1 MAPTTP
7 RIAIIGAG
15 PGGLTLA
22 SILHHNNIPCTIYER
37 DDSAHVRNQGG
48 TLDIHAH
55 SGQQALHAA
64 GLLGEFRAAMRQGG
78 DAMRILKKDG
88 TVLFE
93 FDGESVGETHD
104 QQSGEV
110 EFVKGRPEI
119 DRTDLKDILIT
130 SLPAETIQWGRKV
143 TSVVPVPNSKQWG
156 IELDGSSRP
165 APFDIVVGADGAWSR
180 TRALL
185 TDKSPVYSGVTALDV
200 QTYKV
205 DEAAPDVSAFV
216 GMGNCFI
223 WDEGYALLFQ
233 RSGQGSDA
241 VARCYACVKTDS
253 KNQPS
258 AKALLGE
265 EDDGADVDWTIAQ
278 VREKLVE
285 RHFGDWSPEIKRNLL
300 SLTDS
305 SVLRPLY
312 MLPVGLTWES
322 RPGVTLVGDAAHL
335 MTPFA
340 GVGVN
345 VALMD
350 ALELAQG
357 IANYVKAGSTDGDSL
372 AAMLKQYEEGMFA
385 RSVKETA
392 KTETSMHLQFQKDGA
407 ERMIRIM
414 QGRRQPGD
422 PMLD

>member
-1 MAPTTP
+1 MAPITP

-15 PGGLTLA
+15 PGGLMLA
-22 SILHHNNIPCTIYER
+22 GILHHNNIPCTIYER
-37 DDSAHVRNQGG
+37 DDSAHVRSQGG

-64 GLLGEFRAAMRQGG
+64 GLLAEFRAAMRQGG

-93 FDGESVGETHD
+93 FDGESVGDTED

-119 DRTDLKDILIT
+119 DRTDLKDILIA
-130 SLPAETIQWGRKV
+130 SLPIETIQWGRKV
-143 TSVVPVPNSKQWG
+143 TSIVPVPDSKQWS

-185 TDKSPVYSGVTALDV
+185 TDQSPVYSGVTALDV

-223 WDEGYALLFQ
+223 WDEGHALLFQ
-233 RSGQGSDA
+233 RSGQGRNA
-241 VARCYACVKTDS
+241 VARCYACVKTNL
-253 KNQPS
+253 KTQPS

-265 EDDGADVDWTIAQ
+265 EDDGTDVDWTEAQ
-278 VREKLVE
+278 VREKFVE
-285 RHFGDWSPEIKRNLL
+285 QHFGDWSSEVKRTLL

-322 RPGVTLVGDAAHL
+322 RPGITLVGDAAHL

-357 IANYVKAGSTDGDSL
+357 IADYVKAGSTDGDAL
-372 AAMLKQYEEGMFA
+372 AAMLKRYEEGMFA

-422 PMLD
+422 PVLD